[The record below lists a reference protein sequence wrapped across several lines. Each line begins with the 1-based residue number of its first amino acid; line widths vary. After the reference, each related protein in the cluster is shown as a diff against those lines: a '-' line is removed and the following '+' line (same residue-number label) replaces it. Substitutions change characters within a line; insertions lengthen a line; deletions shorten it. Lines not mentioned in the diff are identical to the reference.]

1 MKKYAVIGLGN
12 FGFHAAKALFVDGH
26 EVITIDTDRGK
37 VQAIGPFAT
46 SVLVLDATDK
56 EALHSLGLEEMDAVV
71 VSIGT
76 NISVSIM
83 VCLYLNELG
92 GDEFWP
98 RPTTKITKKSYCG
111 SGPPRLSIRSGTC
124 RSVSRALCP
133 NLIYWTSFPSPMT
146 LTWCRSKRQRNL
158 SIAASKRLNLRAKHN
173 VHIIAIK
180 KPAPNGS
187 ILVPPA
193 DYEIQ
198 ATDTLMLLGK
208 TDALKKNQGF
218 FMS

>member
-12 FGFHAAKALFVDGH
+12 FGFHAAKALFEDDH
-26 EVITIDTDRGK
+26 EVIAIDTDRIK

-46 SVLVLDATDK
+46 EAIILDATDK

-92 GDEFWP
+92 VKRILAKAHDEDHE
-98 RPTTKITKKSYCG
+98 KILLRVGATEVVHPERDMAIRISR
-111 SGPPRLSIRSGTC
+111 SLSR
-124 RSVSRALCP
+124 P
-133 NLIYWTSFPSPMT
+133 NLLDFIPLSDDFDLVQIEP
-146 LTWCRSKRQRNL
+146 LKEFVNRSLKD
-158 SIAASKRLNLRAKHN
+158 LNLRAKHN

-187 ILVPPA
+187 LLVPPA
-193 DYEIQ
+193 EYEIQ
-198 ATDTLMLLGK
+198 ETDTLILLGK
-208 TDALKKNQGF
+208 AADLKKIKVL
-218 FMS
+218 S